1 MNAIDCNGRNNEL
14 YTRQTKKLKTRI
26 ELTSVNRG
34 LSLSVKLK
42 PNQITTVISFI
53 EATKVRADSSTQ
65 DSMIWQDIGKHKIIF
80 TSFAGTRNL
89 GVTIESYRNIGEA
102 PQRFLT
108 VRLDDAAANV
118 FLSTLYATYYKA
130 LQQGKL

>member
-34 LSLSVKLK
+34 LSLSVKLNPK
-42 PNQITTVISFI
+42 QIATVISFI
-53 EATKVRADSSTQ
+53 ESTKVRADSSTQ
-65 DSMIWQDIGKHKIIF
+65 DSKIFQNIGKKRIIF
-80 TSFAGTRNL
+80 TSLAGTRNL
-89 GVTIESYRNIGEA
+89 EITINSYRNIGEI
-102 PQRFLT
+102 PQHFLT

-118 FLSTLYATYYKA
+118 LLSTLYATYYKA
-130 LQQGKL
+130 SQQGKL